1 MTLGRHSH
9 RAVMAAL
16 AAAAISGL
24 GMTAAPAA
32 RAASTPAAST
42 TAAVATGAP
51 VIYDGTRDAMEVY
64 AIDSS
69 GALEQNAFTP
79 GTSWR
84 GWDSLGGSFTGTPSA
99 VWDSHTGAID
109 VFAIAAGTGA
119 LEEDA
124 YANGGWTGWRNLG
137 GDLAGTPA
145 AYVDPVTH
153 DVDVFGAAPGGA
165 LEEDA
170 WTGSWQGWQSLGG
183 DVTGTPAP
191 SYDSVTGNLEVYV
204 IDSDQALEEDAYV
217 NGAWNGLRAIGGS
230 VYEGLSGSPSVVSDP
245 GQDTEYVFAN
255 AGNGILARYW
265 WTPGNGGW
273 THLQT
278 TGPYTGSPTAILDS
292 ATGNIEIYATSAST
306 GTLSEEALTGP
317 DDLLADRSAI
327 GGDTPAADPVA
338 VNDPILGGPDVY
350 ALDGTILSRTTW
362 TASSSWTA
370 WEPVG
375 TGITAP

>member
-1 MTLGRHSH
+1 
-9 RAVMAAL
+9 MAAL
-16 AAAAISGL
+16 TAAAISGL
-24 GMTAAPAA
+24 GMMAAPAA
-32 RAASTPAAST
+32 RATGTAPASTAPAST
-42 TAAVATGAP
+42 AAAVSTGAP

-84 GWDSLGGSFTGTPSA
+84 GWESLGGSFTGTPSA
-99 VWDSHTGAID
+99 VWDSYTGAID

-119 LEEDA
+119 LEENA
-124 YANGGWTGWRNLG
+124 YANGAWIGWRDLG

-153 DVDVFGAAPGGA
+153 HVDVFGVAPGGA

-204 IDSDQALEEDAYV
+204 IDSDQALEEDAYT
-217 NGAWNGLRAIGGS
+217 NGAWNGLRAISGY
-230 VYEGLSGSPSVVSDP
+230 VYEGLTGSPSVVSDP
-245 GQDTEYVFAN
+245 GQDAEFVWAL
-255 AGNGILARYW
+255 AGNGILTRFE
-265 WTPGNGGW
+265 WTPEGGWNGGQA
-273 THLQT
+273 LST
-278 TGPYTGSPTAILDS
+278 TGPYTGSPTAILDPY
-292 ATGNIEIYATSAST
+292 TGNIEIYATSATT

-317 DDLLADRSAI
+317 DDLLADRSDI

-338 VNDPILGGPDVY
+338 VNDPVLGGPDVY
-350 ALDGTILSRTTW
+350 ALDGTTLSKTTW
-362 TASSSWTA
+362 TASGSWTI